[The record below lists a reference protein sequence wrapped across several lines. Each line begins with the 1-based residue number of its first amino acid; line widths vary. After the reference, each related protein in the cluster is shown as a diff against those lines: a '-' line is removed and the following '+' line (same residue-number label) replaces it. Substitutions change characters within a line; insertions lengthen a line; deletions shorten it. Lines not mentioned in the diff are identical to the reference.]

1 MDLYVAAAVI
11 ITLTALIS
19 FVNERWVG
27 LPNVIGVMLGALV
40 LSLTLFLFAGSS
52 EFHDWVVQLLEK
64 IDFDQLLMKGMLSF
78 LLFAGALHV
87 NLNDLRK
94 QTATISTLALV
105 GVVFSTFAI
114 GIATYYLLSLLGVPI
129 PFLWALAFGALIS
142 PTDPIAV
149 LGLLRQAGAPK
160 KVETLIVG
168 ESLFNDGMGVVVFSV
183 VLMLLGGGGH
193 GSSHGDEQLSAGEVA
208 ILFTQEAAGGIVLG
222 LLLGLVS
229 YWMLK
234 AVNNYS
240 VEILI
245 TLAVVMGGYA
255 LAGKLHTSGPLAM
268 VVAGLFLGNHGR
280 LFAMTDETRRHLD
293 TFWEL
298 VDEILNGVLFVLIG
312 MEVLILKFEWTN
324 LTASLLAIPLVLF
337 ARFLAVW
344 GPIQTLRKRMGYDRF
359 TIGLL
364 TWGGLRGGISIALAL
379 SLPSGP
385 ERDILLFMTYVVVA
399 FSILV
404 QGLTVE
410 RLAKRAIRVRAA
422 AAAA

>member
-1 MDLYVAAAVI
+1 MDLYVAAAII

-19 FVNERWVG
+19 FVNERFLG

-40 LSLTLFLFAGSS
+40 LSFSLFLFAGSS
-52 EFHDWVVQLLEK
+52 EFHDGVVRLLEQ

-87 NLNDLRK
+87 NLGDLRD
-94 QTATISTLALV
+94 QTAAISTLAIA

-114 GIATYYLLSLLGVPI
+114 GLATFYLLQLLGTPV

-183 VLMLLGGGGH
+183 VATLLGGG
-193 GSSHGDEQLSAGEVA
+193 HGDSQGASTGDSTLSAADIA

-222 LLLGLVS
+222 LLLGLVG

-234 AVNNYS
+234 AVDNYS

-255 LAGKLHTSGPLAM
+255 VAGKLHTSGPLAM

-280 LFAMTDETRRHLD
+280 LFAMTEETRQHLD

-298 VDEILNGVLFVLIG
+298 IDEILNGVLFVLIG
-312 MEVLILKFEWTN
+312 MEVLILEFGRSH
-324 LTASLLAIPLVLF
+324 LLAAFLAIPLVLF

-344 GPIQTLRKRMGYDRF
+344 GPIQVLRKRMGYDRF

-379 SLPSGP
+379 SLPTGP
-385 ERDILLFMTYVVVA
+385 ERDLLLFMTYAVVA

-404 QGLTVE
+404 QGLTVG
-410 RLAKRAIRVRAA
+410 RLAKRASAA
-422 AAAA
+422 SA

>member
-1 MDLYVAAAVI
+1 MQAA
-11 ITLTALIS
+11 
-19 FVNERWVG
+19 
-27 LPNVIGVMLGALV
+27 
-40 LSLTLFLFAGSS
+40 
-52 EFHDWVVQLLEK
+52 
-64 IDFDQLLMKGMLSF
+64 
-78 LLFAGALHV
+78 
-87 NLNDLRK
+87 
-94 QTATISTLALV
+94 TATGTFRLV
-105 GVVFSTFAI
+105 KSRFS
-114 GIATYYLLSLLGVPI
+114 LPRK
-129 PFLWALAFGALIS
+129 P
-142 PTDPIAV
+142 
-149 LGLLRQAGAPK
+149 R
-160 KVETLIVG
+160 
-168 ESLFNDGMGVVVFSV
+168 
-183 VLMLLGGGGH
+183 
-193 GSSHGDEQLSAGEVA
+193 
-208 ILFTQEAAGGIVLG
+208 GGIVLG

-280 LFAMTDETRRHLD
+280 LFAMTDETRQHLD
-293 TFWEL
+293 AFWEL
-298 VDEILNGVLFVLIG
+298 IDEILNGVLFVLIG

-324 LTASLLAIPLVLF
+324 LTAALLAIPLVLF

-422 AAAA
+422 AGAA